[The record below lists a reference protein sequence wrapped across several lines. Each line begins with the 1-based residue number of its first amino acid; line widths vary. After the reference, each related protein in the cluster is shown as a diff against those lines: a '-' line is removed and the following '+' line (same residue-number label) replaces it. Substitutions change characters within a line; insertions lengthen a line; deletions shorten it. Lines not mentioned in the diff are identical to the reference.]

1 MIKMT
6 MLNAETI
13 QDEWL
18 HEALTKGLKE
28 CVTAPI
34 LTLDPTMP
42 EPIKRAEMIIENF
55 SREDCKCIPTLVV
68 PGNLIQMLLP
78 KDEVLISIIFQYQEK
93 DTYIQAVIQKLY
105 YYEPDNK
112 ANMQDSS
119 NTEA

>member
-18 HEALTKGLKE
+18 QEALTKGLKE

-34 LTLDPTMP
+34 LTLDPTKP
-42 EPIKRAEMIIENF
+42 EPIRRAEMIIENF
-55 SREDCKCIPTLVV
+55 SREECKCIPTLVV

-78 KDEVLISIIFQYQEK
+78 KDEVLISIIFQYREK
-93 DTYIQAVIQKLY
+93 NTYIQAVIQKLH

-112 ANMQDSS
+112 ANM
-119 NTEA
+119 

>member
-34 LTLDPTMP
+34 LTLDPTKP
-42 EPIKRAEMIIENF
+42 EPIRRAEMIIENF

-68 PGNLIQMLLP
+68 LGNLIQMLLP
-78 KDEVLISIIFQYQEK
+78 KDEVLISIIFQYREK
-93 DTYIQAVIQKLY
+93 NTYIQAVIQKLH